1 MTENYD
7 ERIVEDLLYTF
18 SKPSLENLTSMLV
31 RTMQLVGS
39 MKNKTGL
46 EKKTV
51 VIACIREVVDR
62 SDVTGE
68 LEPIILNVL
77 PPLIDNLIAVDNNQL
92 VINPKVKGVVK
103 KVLGLLRGCC
113 K

>member
-7 ERIVEDLLYTF
+7 EKIVEDLLYTF

-39 MKNKTGL
+39 MKGKTGL
-46 EKKTV
+46 EKKTIV
-51 VIACIREVVDR
+51 VACIREVVDR
-62 SDVTGE
+62 SDVMGE
-68 LEPIILNVL
+68 LEPFILEVL
-77 PPLIDNLIAVDNNQL
+77 PTLIDNLVAIDKNRL
-92 VINPKVKGVVK
+92 VINPRVKGLFS